1 MKYKLLKT
9 TLLLTCM
16 TTAIASNYALASEPA
31 KSSNDTY
38 IAKFFDHTLS
48 VATGLEGAYTG
59 DFNGDGIK
67 EIVTVQNSTIDFINS
82 IENNEFKVT
91 DKIVVSNRQYYERN
105 PLSKTYRNAEY
116 YHGGLFRSSF
126 YFYDVNSDSHYLYI
140 EAEKEVPTSNYN
152 TAMYIVDLATRKIK
166 NTVEINILDYTLP
179 RVLDFNNDGVNEL
192 IKYGVVNRQY
202 NTVNILDP
210 LTLEIINTYPF
221 PETEV
226 ENLKYIKKVGSFTE
240 KNEQQILFING
251 QISQLQNTGMD
262 LITKTNIPASLDLL
276 ITDTNNDGYD
286 EVILLNKNSI
296 SIYNPR
302 TNTIDLTTEN
312 LEGSYLH
319 KTIVDYNGDGINDS
333 MFYFDPDRQIVF
345 GLSLLNLEVFW
356 EYEVID
362 FQCSAS
368 FLIDDVNGDGNLN
381 LACGSRPFLD
391 GAYRAEN
398 SSTKYK
404 IIDIPSKETLWNK
417 ETLVYSSGIY
427 EVVDINSDEKP
438 ELIYSEDSYS
448 TLKVI
453 DLETKR
459 PFYTEVENILSVSN
473 PNSPNLLAQKVTTGD
488 LFNTG
493 KKQIII
499 GTKDIDNLALQV
511 LSPENAE
518 LMYQV
523 ELEGKEITQLKTLDI
538 NNDGVLEILLIVN
551 IADNNHI
558 LYVLNGQTGD
568 VIKSATIAHWTLSA
582 YDMESIYLNNSDI
595 PKLVLS
601 EKYHDSSLIIYDF
614 VDNTFTNYAYDS
626 GHHWSYSNYSYATK
640 VKVGNEER
648 LVSVNHSNSTASY
661 LQTNGEVEKIAANL
675 CDSDTDTDPRGTAIY
690 YIGGV
695 AKSEKNWRVIYSC
708 GKDLRELNLNSG
720 ENTTILNNNIFSDKL
735 KTTTI
740 GDTTYISAIGSSAV
754 IYAKKVDQKSEKP
767 NDASFST
774 HALSPIEIDLQLN
787 NIDNII
793 IDTPK
798 LGTIEYIDNKV
809 GIFTYTPKGEVGVEN
824 LYFYTVLDGLES
836 EVANIDIEIK
846 NTKPTTN
853 DFTVST
859 HWNTPIEFSLQ
870 GNDDDQDLLTYNF
883 NTLPASGTIELIDQN
898 NGNVRYIPN
907 AQSLE
912 PLTATYTASDS
923 ITNSEQSIVTIMFTN
938 TKPVAK
944 NANYNVVGS
953 DPINA
958 QLSGTDEDGDP
969 ITFKLISQPAYGSV
983 SIESETGL
991 FVYTPEGESNQATSF
1006 KYSVS
1011 DKLSE
1016 SEIKTVSIVLSADE
1030 VDENVD
1036 DNTDNENVD
1045 GSTDDEKSSGSMF
1058 YLLLIAMITLSRRY
1072 KL

>member
-31 KSSNDTY
+31 ESSNDAY

-48 VATGLEGAYTG
+48 LATGLEGAYSG

-116 YHGGLFRSSF
+116 YHGGLFKSSF

-140 EAEKEVPTSNYN
+140 EAEKEVPTSNYDKVI
-152 TAMYIVDLATRKIK
+152 YIVDLATRKIK
-166 NTVEINILDYTLP
+166 STVEISILDYTLP
-179 RVLDFNNDGVNEL
+179 RVLDFNDDGVNEL
-192 IKYGVVNRQY
+192 VKYEVVNRQY

-221 PETEV
+221 PD
-226 ENLKYIKKVGSFTE
+226 
-240 KNEQQILFING
+240 
-251 QISQLQNTGMD
+251 TG
-262 LITKTNIPASLDLL
+262 TGTG
-276 ITDTNNDGYD
+276 TDT
-286 EVILLNKNSI
+286 
-296 SIYNPR
+296 
-302 TNTIDLTTEN
+302 TE
-312 LEGSYLH
+312 EKPQRSYLH
-319 KTIVDYNGDGINDS
+319 ETIVDYDGDGINDS
-333 MFYFDPDRQIVF
+333 LFYFDPEKQTVF
-345 GLSLLNLEVFW
+345 GLSLSNLEAFW
-356 EYEVID
+356 EYEVLD

-391 GAYRAEN
+391 AAYRAEN

-417 ETLVYSSGIY
+417 ETLVYSTGIY

-459 PFYTEVENILSVSN
+459 PFYAKSENILSVSN

-518 LMYQV
+518 LIYQV

-551 IADNNHI
+551 IADNNYI

-582 YDMESIYLNNSDI
+582 YDMETIYLNNSDI

-601 EKYHDSSLIIYDF
+601 EKYHNSSLIIYDF
-614 VDNTFTNYAYDS
+614 VDNTFTNFAYDS
-626 GHHWSYSNYSYATK
+626 GHHWTNSNYSYATK

-648 LVSVNHSNSTASY
+648 LVSVNHSNSTALY
-661 LQTNGEVEKIAANL
+661 LQTNGDVEEIAANL
-675 CDSDTDTDPRGTAIY
+675 CDNETDTDRRGTAIY

-695 AKSEKNWRVIYSC
+695 AKSEKNWHVIYSC

-740 GDTTYISAIGSSAV
+740 GDTTYISAIGSSAA

-793 IDTPK
+793 INTPK

-809 GIFTYTPKGEVGVEN
+809 GRFTYTPKGEVGVEN

-969 ITFKLISQPAYGSV
+969 ITFKLISQPAHGSV

-1016 SEIKTVSIVLSADE
+1016 SEIKTVSIALSVDE
-1030 VDENVD
+1030 VDENID
-1036 DNTDNENVD
+1036 D
-1045 GSTDDEKSSGSMF
+1045 STDDEKSSGSMF
-1058 YLLLIAMITLSRRY
+1058 YLLFIAMITLSRRY
-1072 KL
+1072 KQ